1 MRLSVIK
8 YMDNEKIFYNP
19 GIFSKEEDMIIFP
32 FKEFDKFYNE
42 TVSSLNVVKRIIE
55 DSLNPESTTN
65 PAEDLEHVEDWIN
78 LIKEDMDLLIKFD
91 VQTTLNSFHE
101 ESTEKIETIENR
113 SQQKSKVFVASKSG
127 DFDRFSGRQK
137 FIEFLSAPK
146 KVSEVTSIHRGQIQ
160 CLMGL

>member
-8 YMDNEKIFYNP
+8 YLENETVFYNP
-19 GIFSKEEDMIIFP
+19 GIFLENEDLIIFP

-65 PAEDLEHVEDWIN
+65 PTEDLEHVEDWIN
-78 LIKEDMDLLIKFD
+78 LIKEDMDLLIKFN
-91 VQTTLNSFHE
+91 VQTTLNSFHNE
-101 ESTEKIETIENR
+101 RAKKIET
-113 SQQKSKVFVASKSG
+113 
-127 DFDRFSGRQK
+127 
-137 FIEFLSAPK
+137 PK
-146 KVSEVTSIHRGQIQ
+146 KVCEVKSVQKEQIQ

>member
-91 VQTTLNSFHE
+91 VQTTLNSFHD
-101 ESTEKIETIENR
+101 ESTEKIEAIENR
-113 SQQKSKVFVASKSG
+113 
-127 DFDRFSGRQK
+127 RFSGRQK

-146 KVSEVTSIHRGQIQ
+146 KVSEVTSINRGQIQ

>member
-8 YMDNEKIFYNP
+8 YLDNEKIFYNP
-19 GIFSKEEDMIIFP
+19 GIFSKDEDLIIFP

-91 VQTTLNSFHE
+91 VQTTLNSFHD
-101 ESTEKIETIENR
+101 ESTEKIKAIENR
-113 SQQKSKVFVASKSG
+113 
-127 DFDRFSGRQK
+127 RFSGRQK

-146 KVSEVTSIHRGQIQ
+146 KVSEVTSINRGQIQ

>member
-8 YMDNEKIFYNP
+8 YLDNEKIFYNP
-19 GIFSKEEDMIIFP
+19 GIFSKDEDLIIFP

-91 VQTTLNSFHE
+91 VQTTLNSFHD

-113 SQQKSKVFVASKSG
+113 
-127 DFDRFSGRQK
+127 RFSGRQK

-146 KVSEVTSIHRGQIQ
+146 KVSEVTSINRGQIQ